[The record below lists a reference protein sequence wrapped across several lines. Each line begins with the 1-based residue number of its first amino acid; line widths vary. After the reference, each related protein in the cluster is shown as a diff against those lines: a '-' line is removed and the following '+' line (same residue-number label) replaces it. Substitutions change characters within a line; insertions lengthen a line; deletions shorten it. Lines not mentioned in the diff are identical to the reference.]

1 MLAKSFHRELQH
13 IERVEQQSESDCDV
27 CKVESKKLSEQIY
40 DADKDLVLDKIL
52 ELCGYASTY
61 SDACKAIALE
71 NFDDIYW

>member
-1 MLAKSFHRELQH
+1 MLAKFSLLQQPQKA
-13 IERVEQQSESDCDV
+13 EEEPQSESECDV
-27 CKVESKKLSEQIY
+27 CKEESKKLSEQIY